1 MTRSIVV
8 GLDGTEQAESAA
20 AWAADEAVLR
30 GAAVRLVH
38 VLVPSPDAL
47 VPFVAREPVESW
59 AEDLLARTSAA
70 LRERRPGLSV
80 TTELLPGDAVPGLV
94 TAADDADL
102 LVLGSRALGAVAG
115 YFLGSVGMTVAGLV
129 ERPVVLVRAGDPPAP
144 PDGPVSVGV
153 DVRQPAE
160 GLLGFA
166 FEEAARRGS
175 PLHVTYVQQLP
186 PFAGLGP
193 SMVPDVRPAVTPEIQ
208 RSLDDQLLPWRARYP
223 GVPVTDRVVLGSAGP
238 ELVRT
243 AAHASLVVIG
253 RRIRRSPLS
262 THIGSVAHG
271 VLHHSPAPVVLLPH
285 E

>member
-8 GLDGTEQAESAA
+8 GLDGTEQARAAA
-20 AWAADEAVLR
+20 AWAAEEAVLR

-47 VPFVAREPVESW
+47 VPFVSREPVESW
-59 AEDLLARTSAA
+59 AEELLTRTAAA
-70 LRERRPGLSV
+70 LRERRPGLPV
-80 TTELLPGDAVPGLV
+80 TTALLPGDAVPGLV

-129 ERPVVLVRAGDPPAP
+129 ERPVVLVREGDPPGP
-144 PDGPVSVGV
+144 LDGPVSVGV
-153 DVRQPAE
+153 DLREPAD

-166 FEEAARRGS
+166 FDEAARRRG
-175 PLHVTYVQQLP
+175 PLHVTYARRSAP
-186 PFAGLGP
+186 PEL
-193 SMVPDVRPAVTPEIQ
+193 Q
-208 RSLDDQLLPWRARYP
+208 RALDDLLLPWRAKYP
-223 GVPVTDRVVLGSAGP
+223 ELSVTARVVPASAGP
-238 ELVRT
+238 ELVR
-243 AAHASLVVIG
+243 AAADASLAVIG

-262 THIGSVAHG
+262 THIGSVAHA
-271 VLHHSPAPVVLLPH
+271 VLHHSRAPVVLVPH